1 MVIKKIRL
9 ENFRGFEGVHEFEL
23 HSDHINVI
31 IGANGAGKSSVLD
44 AISYIFNEIYKNDW
58 RRKMVDP
65 DRIDH
70 LPNVTFSRNKTNVQF
85 DFISNNKMNE
95 IGYDFEKHSY
105 NYKANF
111 YPKNH
116 SIPDEIVFKKYGS
129 IRKLLEGNYQNN
141 FISWFREQMNIQN
154 NEKVKKGDLNYE
166 IKATK
171 LLNNAVNTFLL
182 NLSDHYFS
190 RVALDKS
197 LYKDK
202 LVLFLEKKD
211 KTKIE
216 YDQLSSGEKAI
227 FTLVLE
233 VAQDS
238 YIYSPAL
245 DNPLLSNG
253 IVLIDEIELHLHPKW
268 QVSVLQ
274 ALKKTFP
281 NIQFIVTTHSPLV
294 INHLKNENLILLDD
308 FKITEGINVQ
318 NTYGRDVNSI
328 ITDFMGASAK
338 PKDVEN
344 LINDIEV
351 LLDEEQPN
359 INLAKEK
366 LSVLKKIVDP
376 NESEVL
382 KLETLITIEEED

>member
-274 ALKKTFP
+274 KM
-281 NIQFIVTTHSPLV
+281 
-294 INHLKNENLILLDD
+294 
-308 FKITEGINVQ
+308 KI
-318 NTYGRDVNSI
+318 
-328 ITDFMGASAK
+328 
-338 PKDVEN
+338 
-344 LINDIEV
+344 
-351 LLDEEQPN
+351 
-359 INLAKEK
+359 
-366 LSVLKKIVDP
+366 
-376 NESEVL
+376 
-382 KLETLITIEEED
+382 